1 MGLQVRSLTRRLAT
15 AEKKIVGQQSKKPKK
30 TLQRD
35 AQPDYE
41 YSEKMPG
48 YEYSENKYWR
58 VPPPVKVLP
67 NSYLTVSPEGKVVEI
82 AMPVHIDSKVVWARW
97 P

>member
-1 MGLQVRSLTRRLAT
+1 MAGQVKSLNRKLAT
-15 AEKKIVGQQSKKPKK
+15 ATRTASRQPKGSSDNKKNKKVIYMRRGSPI
-30 TLQRD
+30 
-35 AQPDYE
+35 
-41 YSEKMPG
+41 
-48 YEYSENKYWR
+48 R